1 MVSWLE
7 VLDPLHAGLFLL
19 RLNEQHLPAGPTLFC
34 DVNLIATS
42 DAKLAACCQYFRQL
56 LLSTSSPPPTTPV
69 LGSHHPP
76 STPSSRLIQGAE
88 LDLPNLQSC
97 VLSNL
102 LDFIYSSRVA
112 RKGSKGTRH
121 LSEAGLSLRVPILTN
136 LVEEEE
142 EAEPGQMK
150 GKSRQCRGGEAM
162 MEGLMN
168 DEADGPE
175 NAKITL
181 SFPLS
186 AALPA
191 ALTVH
196 NHRPSSATSYPRR
209 RHSSSASKASNEVSA
224 WKLDATTTDKRRPF
238 NPPQRDSSPSSSSAS
253 SSPSSSS
260 SPMDLTALVKKDIK
274 SPPPL
279 FKAGLDSQF
288 HRFPPR
294 SSNGPLGGYPGEGH
308 RLTNGTASPSKTAQI
323 LFNLSTVAYRG
334 QGGRGTDRK
343 EKTGKKGGR
352 VGSPQVGTNLR
363 PPNLHLSPPLPHPSE
378 SFTLPPHSSSTP
390 PDGPEPELICGV
402 CHRLFSSALSLTAH
416 MRLHRG
422 GRALSCQHC
431 GKAFIHNKRLQSH
444 EASCTHALNPALPS
458 SIPLLPILAKE
469 EPLEEGEVRVE
480 GGQIVGASEED
491 MKPGKGKKGRGL
503 LVRHEGDVSELVGDE
518 DHFVKVVDGHVI
530 YFCSVCERSYMTL
543 SSLKRH
549 SNVHSWRRKYPCH
562 FCDKVFALAEYRTK
576 HEVWHTGERR
586 YQCIF
591 CWEAFATYYNLKTHQ
606 KAFHGISPGLISSEK
621 TVNGGYKQK
630 VNALKFY
637 RLLPM
642 RSQKRP
648 YKTYSDSLA
657 NSLLLPPSDPPAVPL
672 PQPLDCSLPGSLDL
686 HSLISC
692 SLPKG
697 VKPDPDKFPA
707 GFPLSV
713 GLEQGEIPTLP
724 PSLTGMAL
732 GRVADRETESEQV
745 DSCGSSSKAS
755 VRNKVK
761 TPKVSGNPELGL
773 SSVITYGHSKPSVI
787 VHGTAAPSVI
797 VHSNQVTSGAG
808 KGPLSS
814 PSPEASNSQ
823 TLPKV
828 SAKPVKIHREST
840 ESHRKRAKL
849 VDSSD
854 ATEEGER
861 RSETG
866 RSHHKSRKGH
876 SKSDSSS
883 AKQSSTGSE
892 GKGAGPL
899 CQITVRIGEEAMVKR
914 SISETDLK
922 RDRSPPPSRAKR
934 MDSSPHDSKEP
945 RHSHHHHHKHRSHR
959 SSSVE
964 AEGERGGDGVR
975 ENGEGDSRKK
985 SPKATGKVREYY
997 FRQEV
1002 RKQGQSED
1010 DEDNLWRPYYSYKP
1024 KRKAPHAHKTK
1035 NWQRKLHYKRSLRL
1049 MRRAERLMD
1058 HVNKEDQEKED
1069 GKMDEVEQEVG
1080 EVKDHM
1086 VQEEGEAPESFST
1099 SSIPSKEKDK
1109 EGEEEIG
1116 EAHLKLADPP
1126 LVSPQPPLSTSVPLM
1141 DTKRRPWSDGS
1152 ASECDTCGRWFSSSR
1167 KRDKHELSHL
1177 LEFVCLLCRAPFPSR
1192 DQLEDHQRAQ
1202 HPKAPNPSSVPSR
1215 AGCQSRD
1222 EGMETETELTEV
1234 DRARERAILGK
1245 GSPSCLSRRSLAR
1258 HTCPQCHKVCK
1269 TSSAL
1274 NRHVRR
1280 HELSS
1285 SPEREKEETQ
1295 TESKTA
1301 AAAETT
1307 VSTVSKD
1314 VDTTSDHVPIVHS
1327 VPVISYPIPETQHS
1341 SEAIEPLQCASQPS
1355 EVKAEHQTPT
1365 LCSGPEL
1372 KELNELTTPIPD
1384 REPSPQ
1390 IIQPPPE
1397 IPTADRP
1404 TPSPSLCYSSALQ
1417 GVLVMS
1423 SGAECLDYRTPRKR
1437 SLEGQNHRRTSP
1449 APVTSPNMA
1458 PTLQMRISHTAAPLS
1473 VAMTTVPLQGVCGVK
1488 QEGDIVGKGQREGCG
1503 MGLLHHAG
1511 FKNSPVAQDL
1521 RVPPLSRS
1529 PSPNQAQD
1537 LTMSSI
1543 LAREREVERERQRE
1557 WEREMKREL
1566 EREQDMERE
1575 LERGRQRERDMDR
1588 ELERRK
1594 QREREMDRELGRRK
1608 QREREMD
1615 RELGRERQR
1624 EREMER
1630 AQQSRGASLQE
1641 QPRDMEGTLLVPKEE
1656 PISPAPSPIHTPIQ
1670 TAINS
1675 PPLQRRPSKFPSH
1688 FPTAMDLLMQANQQV
1703 AQSLR
1708 GTQGLQR
1715 FQLPPGSVSGSDRP
1729 SAHALLLPRDP
1740 PPSEEEPLDHSPT
1753 PSRDPH
1759 RGEVTARGY
1768 PMQDYPLPLIVQ
1780 GGYRSGKK
1788 QEDNLLM
1795 SYPTG
1800 PLAFGPLGKMV
1811 PTGDLAKLPFYP
1823 DPYHLLYGPQLLAY
1837 PYNLATLPMALNMM
1851 APGGEKVEP
1860 LPFLPALFNYAAA
1873 AGPYAGMAPH
1883 HLVGNPS
1890 LYNSSGGSSKKQRDN
1905 SNGKL

>member
-1 MVSWLE
+1 
-7 VLDPLHAGLFLL
+7 
-19 RLNEQHLPAGPTLFC
+19 
-34 DVNLIATS
+34 
-42 DAKLAACCQYFRQL
+42 
-56 LLSTSSPPPTTPV
+56 
-69 LGSHHPP
+69 
-76 STPSSRLIQGAE
+76 
-88 LDLPNLQSC
+88 
-97 VLSNL
+97 
-102 LDFIYSSRVA
+102 
-112 RKGSKGTRH
+112 
-121 LSEAGLSLRVPILTN
+121 
-136 LVEEEE
+136 
-142 EAEPGQMK
+142 MK
-150 GKSRQCRGGEAM
+150 GKSRQGRGGEAM

-196 NHRPSSATSYPRR
+196 NHRSSSATSYPCR
-209 RHSSSASKASNEVSA
+209 RHPSSATKGSNEGSA
-224 WKLDATTTDKRRPF
+224 WKLDATTTDKRPPF
-238 NPPQRDSSPSSSSAS
+238 KPPQRDSSPSSSSAS
-253 SSPSSSS
+253 SSPSS
-260 SPMDLTALVKKDIK
+260 PMDLTEKDIK

-294 SSNGPLGGYPGEGH
+294 SSNGPIGCYPGEGH

-334 QGGRGTDRK
+334 QGGRGTERK

-352 VGSPQVGTNLR
+352 VGSPQVGTNLH
-363 PPNLHLSPPLPHPSE
+363 PPTLHLSPPPLPHPSS
-378 SFTLPPHSSSTP
+378 SFTLPPHSSSTL
-390 PDGPEPELICGV
+390 PDGPKPELICGV
-402 CHRLFSSALSLTAH
+402 CHRLFSSASSLTAH

-444 EASCTHALNPALPS
+444 EASCTHFLSPALPS
-458 SIPLLPILAKE
+458 NIPLLPILPKE

-480 GGQIVGASEED
+480 GGQILGASEED

-606 KAFHGISPGLISSEK
+606 KAFHGISPDLISSEK
-621 TVNGGYKQK
+621 TANGGYKQK

-657 NSLLLPPSDPPAVPL
+657 NGLLLPPSDLSAVPL
-672 PQPLDCSLPGSLDL
+672 PQPLDCSLPDSLDPSGL

-697 VKPDPDKFPA
+697 VKPDPDEIPA
-707 GFPLSV
+707 GFPLTV
-713 GLEQGEIPTLP
+713 GLEQGEIPTLHH
-724 PSLTGMAL
+724 SLTGMAL
-732 GRVADRETESEQV
+732 GRVADREAESEHV
-745 DSCGSSSKAS
+745 GSCGSSSKAS

-761 TPKVSGNPELGL
+761 TPKVSGSPELGL

-787 VHGTAAPSVI
+787 VHGTAASSVI

-808 KGPLSS
+808 KSPLSS

-849 VDSSD
+849 VDSSG
-854 ATEEGER
+854 ATEESER

-883 AKQSSTGSE
+883 AKQSSTGTE

-922 RDRSPPPSRAKR
+922 RDRSPAPSRTKR
-934 MDSSPHDSKEP
+934 TESSPQDAKEP
-945 RHSHHHHHKHRSHR
+945 RHSHHHHHHHKHRSHR
-959 SSSVE
+959 SSSIE
-964 AEGERGGDGVR
+964 AEGERGGDGER

-985 SPKATGKVREYY
+985 SPKAPGKVREYY

-1002 RKQGQSED
+1002 RKQWESED

-1024 KRKAPHAHKTK
+1024 KRKAPHAHKAK
-1035 NWQRKLHYKRSLRL
+1035 NWQRKLRYKRSLRL

-1058 HVNKEDQEKED
+1058 HVNKEAEDQEEED
-1069 GKMDEVEQEVG
+1069 GKMDEVEQGEG

-1086 VQEEGEAPESFST
+1086 EEGEVPESLST

-1116 EAHLKLADPP
+1116 EAHLKPTDPP
-1126 LVSPQPPLSTSVPLM
+1126 LVSPQPPLSTSVSPM

-1167 KRDKHELSHL
+1167 KRDKHELCHL

-1202 HPKAPNPSSVPSR
+1202 HPKAPDPSSVPSR
-1215 AGCQSRD
+1215 AGSQSRD
-1222 EGMETETELTEV
+1222 EGMETEIELTEV
-1234 DRARERAILGK
+1234 DRARERLILGK
-1245 GSPSCLSRRSLAR
+1245 GSPSRLSRRSLAR

-1285 SPEREKEETQ
+1285 SPEREREETQ
-1295 TESKTA
+1295 TEPK

-1314 VDTTSDHVPIVHS
+1314 VDTMSDHVPGVQS
-1327 VPVISYPIPETQHS
+1327 VPVISYPIPEPQHS
-1341 SEAIEPLQCASQPS
+1341 SEGIEPLQCASQPS
-1355 EVKAEHQTPT
+1355 EVKAKHQTPT
-1365 LCSGPEL
+1365 LCSDPEH

-1397 IPTADRP
+1397 IPMAAIPTADRP
-1404 TPSPSLCYSSALQ
+1404 TPSPSFCCSSALQ

-1437 SLEGQNHRRTSP
+1437 SLEGQDHRRTSP
-1449 APVTSPNMA
+1449 APVTGTPTASPNMP
-1458 PTLQMRISHTAAPLS
+1458 PTLQMRISHTAAPPS

-1488 QEGDIVGKGQREGCG
+1488 QERDIVGKGLRQGCG

-1511 FKNSPVAQDL
+1511 FKDSPVAQDL

-1588 ELERRK
+1588 EL
-1594 QREREMDRELGRRK
+1594 GRRK

-1624 EREMER
+1624 ERVMER
-1630 AQQSRGASLQE
+1630 AQQSRGASLHE
-1641 QPRDMEGTLLVPKEE
+1641 QTRDMEGTLLVPKEE

-1670 TAINS
+1670 TTINS
-1675 PPLQRRPSKFPSH
+1675 PPLQRRPSKSPRRS
-1688 FPTAMDLLMQANQQV
+1688 PTAMDLLMQANRQA
-1703 AQSLR
+1703 AQSLH
-1708 GTQGLQR
+1708 GTQGLER
-1715 FQLPPGSVSGSDRP
+1715 FQLPTGSVSCSDRP
-1729 SAHALLLPRDP
+1729 SAHALLLPRAP
-1740 PPSEEEPLDHSPT
+1740 PPSEEEALDHSPA

-1759 RGEVTARGY
+1759 RGEVTTRGY

-1851 APGGEKVEP
+1851 APGGDKVEP

>member
-1 MVSWLE
+1 
-7 VLDPLHAGLFLL
+7 
-19 RLNEQHLPAGPTLFC
+19 
-34 DVNLIATS
+34 
-42 DAKLAACCQYFRQL
+42 
-56 LLSTSSPPPTTPV
+56 
-69 LGSHHPP
+69 
-76 STPSSRLIQGAE
+76 
-88 LDLPNLQSC
+88 
-97 VLSNL
+97 
-102 LDFIYSSRVA
+102 
-112 RKGSKGTRH
+112 
-121 LSEAGLSLRVPILTN
+121 
-136 LVEEEE
+136 
-142 EAEPGQMK
+142 MK

-209 RHSSSASKASNEVSA
+209 RHSSSASKAQTA
-224 WKLDATTTDKRRPF
+224 AF

-469 EPLEEGEVRVE
+469 EPLEEGEVR
-480 GGQIVGASEED
+480 
-491 MKPGKGKKGRGL
+491 
-503 LVRHEGDVSELVGDE
+503 LVGDE

-686 HSLISC
+686 HSLI
-692 SLPKG
+692 K
-697 VKPDPDKFPA
+697 
-707 GFPLSV
+707 
-713 GLEQGEIPTLP
+713 
-724 PSLTGMAL
+724 
-732 GRVADRETESEQV
+732 
-745 DSCGSSSKAS
+745 
-755 VRNKVK
+755 
-761 TPKVSGNPELGL
+761 LGL

-828 SAKPVKIHREST
+828 SAKP
-840 ESHRKRAKL
+840 SHRKRAKL

-959 SSSVE
+959 SSS
-964 AEGERGGDGVR
+964 
-975 ENGEGDSRKK
+975 
-985 SPKATGKVREYY
+985 
-997 FRQEV
+997 
-1002 RKQGQSED
+1002 D

-1024 KRKAPHAHKTK
+1024 KRKAPHAHK
-1035 NWQRKLHYKRSLRL
+1035 QRTGN
-1049 MRRAERLMD
+1049 A
-1058 HVNKEDQEKED
+1058 N
-1069 GKMDEVEQEVG
+1069 
-1080 EVKDHM
+1080 
-1086 VQEEGEAPESFST
+1086 ST
-1099 SSIPSKEKDK
+1099 
-1109 EGEEEIG
+1109 
-1116 EAHLKLADPP
+1116 
-1126 LVSPQPPLSTSVPLM
+1126 T
-1141 DTKRRPWSDGS
+1141 
-1152 ASECDTCGRWFSSSR
+1152 
-1167 KRDKHELSHL
+1167 
-1177 LEFVCLLCRAPFPSR
+1177 
-1192 DQLEDHQRAQ
+1192 
-1202 HPKAPNPSSVPSR
+1202 N
-1215 AGCQSRD
+1215 
-1222 EGMETETELTEV
+1222 
-1234 DRARERAILGK
+1234 
-1245 GSPSCLSRRSLAR
+1245 
-1258 HTCPQCHKVCK
+1258 
-1269 TSSAL
+1269 
-1274 NRHVRR
+1274 
-1280 HELSS
+1280 
-1285 SPEREKEETQ
+1285 
-1295 TESKTA
+1295 
-1301 AAAETT
+1301 
-1307 VSTVSKD
+1307 
-1314 VDTTSDHVPIVHS
+1314 
-1327 VPVISYPIPETQHS
+1327 
-1341 SEAIEPLQCASQPS
+1341 
-1355 EVKAEHQTPT
+1355 
-1365 LCSGPEL
+1365 
-1372 KELNELTTPIPD
+1372 
-1384 REPSPQ
+1384 
-1390 IIQPPPE
+1390 
-1397 IPTADRP
+1397 
-1404 TPSPSLCYSSALQ
+1404 
-1417 GVLVMS
+1417 
-1423 SGAECLDYRTPRKR
+1423 
-1437 SLEGQNHRRTSP
+1437 
-1449 APVTSPNMA
+1449 
-1458 PTLQMRISHTAAPLS
+1458 
-1473 VAMTTVPLQGVCGVK
+1473 
-1488 QEGDIVGKGQREGCG
+1488 
-1503 MGLLHHAG
+1503 
-1511 FKNSPVAQDL
+1511 
-1521 RVPPLSRS
+1521 
-1529 PSPNQAQD
+1529 
-1537 LTMSSI
+1537 
-1543 LAREREVERERQRE
+1543 
-1557 WEREMKREL
+1557 
-1566 EREQDMERE
+1566 
-1575 LERGRQRERDMDR
+1575 
-1588 ELERRK
+1588 
-1594 QREREMDRELGRRK
+1594 
-1608 QREREMD
+1608 
-1615 RELGRERQR
+1615 
-1624 EREMER
+1624 
-1630 AQQSRGASLQE
+1630 
-1641 QPRDMEGTLLVPKEE
+1641 
-1656 PISPAPSPIHTPIQ
+1656 APS
-1670 TAINS
+1670 
-1675 PPLQRRPSKFPSH
+1675 
-1688 FPTAMDLLMQANQQV
+1688 
-1703 AQSLR
+1703 
-1708 GTQGLQR
+1708 G
-1715 FQLPPGSVSGSDRP
+1715 
-1729 SAHALLLPRDP
+1729 
-1740 PPSEEEPLDHSPT
+1740 
-1753 PSRDPH
+1753 
-1759 RGEVTARGY
+1759 
-1768 PMQDYPLPLIVQ
+1768 
-1780 GGYRSGKK
+1780 
-1788 QEDNLLM
+1788 
-1795 SYPTG
+1795 
-1800 PLAFGPLGKMV
+1800 
-1811 PTGDLAKLPFYP
+1811 
-1823 DPYHLLYGPQLLAY
+1823 
-1837 PYNLATLPMALNMM
+1837 
-1851 APGGEKVEP
+1851 
-1860 LPFLPALFNYAAA
+1860 
-1873 AGPYAGMAPH
+1873 
-1883 HLVGNPS
+1883 
-1890 LYNSSGGSSKKQRDN
+1890 
-1905 SNGKL
+1905 